1 LPNTCSI
8 KKFGEGDVNDV
19 NKLGPIEAD
28 RGGAARRIVG
38 RLTALIE
45 PRLMMTDPVMTY
57 AYSGDAS
64 SYRLI
69 PALVVIVNSEAQ
81 VKAVIEAARAEGLP
95 LTFRAAGTSLSGQ
108 AITEGVLCVLGD
120 GFRKIE
126 VHGQGER
133 VTLGPAI
140 IVANA
145 NRALKPFNKKLG
157 PDPASQATCKIG
169 GVVNNNSSGMC
180 CGVAYNTYH
189 TMQRLRVMLT
199 DGTILDSGNAQSR
212 ADFQK
217 ARPELLA
224 ALHEL
229 HHEVE
234 ADAELVALIRRKYK
248 IKNTVGYS
256 LNALLDFHDPIDI
269 LTHLIVGSEGTLGFV
284 AEVTYDTIDEHPFKA
299 TDLVPFP
306 DPHSCAKAIMRLS
319 NGGVQTTTGVTA
331 AEYIERRAL
340 GTVEHLPP
348 LAPIRP
354 FLTETSPAVLID
366 VSAPTAEAL
375 EVELEKTIRILKEE
389 GATNVTFSTDEARS
403 HALWDVRKGFFASGG
418 AARPPG
424 TAMLTEDVAAPI
436 DRLADFVIDMR
447 KLLDRHGYEDAIIFG
462 HALAGNLHFQMS
474 DDFSKPGAAEKF
486 DLFSRDLAE
495 LVSIRYQGSLK
506 AEHGTGRAIAPFV
519 EAEWGKTAYAL
530 MSRIKMLFDP
540 EGLLNPGVLLNA
552 DHDIHIKNLKQ
563 MPLTDPLVDL
573 CIECGFCE
581 PACPSAQLT
590 LSPRQRIVVSRERAR
605 LRASG
610 EDPERLQALD
620 DGFAYAG
627 LATCA
632 AGNVCALRCPVGIE
646 TGTMVIGERA
656 RRRDDADRRKA
667 HWVAEHRGGV
677 EKAMRFGV
685 STQTFS
691 RTIIGNGAT
700 DAIAGAARKVSGNR
714 VPRVSRAL
722 RPGPGG
728 PSRPPTNYRRS
739 PAESLPV
746 SIAQQFAPQGK
757 VVYFPACPT
766 RMFGAPES
774 IAGLDL
780 KLLPTPD
787 AVVALLERA
796 GYEVI
801 VPPDLNGQCCGQPWL
816 SKGFPEEAARVGG
829 ELETTLARLS
839 ENGALPVLTDAST
852 CAKHMRGHTGDMQVA
867 DSAEFL
873 LANVLPRLN
882 ITRPLPVVAVHHNC
896 SAQRLGEP
904 AATETIAAACA
915 TRIAV
920 LNSVSCC
927 GYAGDKGMFLPELN
941 EWGTRFAKSDI
952 PADCRIGVS
961 TVSTCASGLTE
972 RAGVPFVSL
981 ASLLEAVSRP
991 GA

>member
-1 LPNTCSI
+1 M
-8 KKFGEGDVNDV
+8 

-28 RGGAARRIVG
+28 RETAARRVVG
-38 RLTALIE
+38 RLAGVIAAD
-45 PRLMMTDPVMTY
+45 RMMTDPVMTY

-81 VKAVIEAARAEGLP
+81 VLAVLEAARAEGLP
-95 LTFRAAGTSLSGQ
+95 VTFRAAGTSLSGQ

-120 GFRKIE
+120 GFRKISIE
-126 VHGQGER
+126 DDGQR
-133 VTLGPAI
+133 ITLGPAI

-145 NRALKPFNKKLG
+145 NKALKPYNKKLG
-157 PDPASQATCKIG
+157 PDPASQATCKSG

-180 CGVAYNTYH
+180 CGVSYNTYH
-189 TMQRLRVMLT
+189 TMRRLKVMLT

-212 ADFQK
+212 DDFRK
-217 ARPELLA
+217 KRPELLA
-224 ALHEL
+224 ALHDL

-234 ADAELVALIRRKYK
+234 ADPELVALIRRKYK

-256 LNALLDFHDPIDI
+256 LNALLDFHDPIDM
-269 LTHLIVGSEGTLGFV
+269 LVHLIVGSEGTLGFV
-284 AEVTYDTIDEHPFKA
+284 CEVTYETIDEHPFKA

-306 DPHSCAKAIMRLS
+306 DPHACARAIMRLS
-319 NGGVQTTTGVTA
+319 NGGVQSTTGVTA

-340 GTVEHLPP
+340 GTVEHLEP
-348 LAPIRP
+348 LAFLRP

-375 EVELEKTIRILKEE
+375 EVELQKTIRILREE
-389 GATNVTFSTDEARS
+389 GATNIAFSTDDERG

-418 AARPPG
+418 AARPKG
-424 TAMLTEDVAAPI
+424 TSMLTEDVAAPI
-436 DRLADFVIDMR
+436 DRLADFVIEMR
-447 KLLDRHGYEDAIIFG
+447 DLLDRHGYHDAIIFG
-462 HALAGNLHFQMS
+462 HALAGNLHFQGS

-486 DLFSRDLAE
+486 DVFNRELSE
-495 LVSIRYQGSLK
+495 LVSVKYKGSLK

-519 EAEWGKTAYAL
+519 EAEWGATAYAL
-530 MSRIKMLFDP
+530 MHRIKGLFDP

-552 DHDIHIKNLKQ
+552 DDKIHVKNLKL
-563 MPLTDPLVDL
+563 MTPTDPVVDM

-590 LSPRQRIVVSRERAR
+590 LSPRQRIAITRERAR
-605 LRASG
+605 LRLTG
-610 EDPERLQALD
+610 EDPERLKALD

-667 HWVAEHRGGV
+667 HWVAEHRV
-677 EKAMRFGV
+677 ATEKAMRFGLGA
-685 STQTFS
+685 QAFS

-700 DAIAGAARKVSGNR
+700 DGIAGFARKVSGGR
-714 VPRVSRAL
+714 VPKVYPTL

-728 PSRPPTNYRRS
+728 PHTPPADRRND
-739 PAESLPV
+739 PKQGLPV
-746 SIAQQFAPQGK
+746 SIAEQVAPAGK

-766 RMFGAPES
+766 RMFGAPATIE
-774 IAGLDL
+774 GLGL

-787 AVVALLERA
+787 AVIALLERA
-796 GYEVI
+796 GFEVI
-801 VPPDLNGQCCGQPWL
+801 VPKNLDGQCCGQPWL
-816 SKGFPEEAARVGG
+816 SKGFPEEADRVGG
-829 ELETTLARLS
+829 VLQGQLGELSA
-839 ENGALPVLTDAST
+839 NGELPILTDAST
-852 CAKHMRGHTGDMQVA
+852 CAKHLRGHSGEMFVA

-873 LANVLPRLN
+873 AREVLARIR
-882 ITRPLPVVAVHHNC
+882 ITQKLPVVAVHHNC
-896 SAQRLGEP
+896 SAQRLNEP
-904 AATETIAAACA
+904 SATEAIAAACGE
-915 TRIAV
+915 RVAV
-920 LNSVSCC
+920 LSSVSCC
-927 GYAGDKGMFLPELN
+927 GYAGDKGLFLPELN
-941 EWGTRFAKSDI
+941 EWATRFAKSDI

-961 TVSTCASGLTE
+961 TVSTCASGLSE
-972 RAGVPFVSL
+972 RTGVPFVSL

-991 GA
+991 A